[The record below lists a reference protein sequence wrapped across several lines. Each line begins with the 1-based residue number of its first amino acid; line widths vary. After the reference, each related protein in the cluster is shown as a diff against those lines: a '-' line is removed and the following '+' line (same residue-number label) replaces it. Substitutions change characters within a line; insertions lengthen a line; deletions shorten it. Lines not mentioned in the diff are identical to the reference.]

1 MFYQVITGVD
11 TAIKELWAK
20 AGMIMKAGAGVL
32 VLSLSGCGLAGGAYA
47 QDLAPSLAPL
57 LAGSP
62 ERGRSL
68 LLQRHETGCVLCHQI
83 QGLPQGGN
91 LGPSLVGL
99 GQRSTAA
106 QARERIFDARRFNR
120 ETIMPPY
127 LSSADLRNVAP
138 NYRGWAIL
146 TPQALEDIVSYLLQT
161 TVTEP

>member
-83 QGLPQGGN
+83 QGLP
-91 LGPSLVGL
+91 
-99 GQRSTAA
+99 
-106 QARERIFDARRFNR
+106 
-120 ETIMPPY
+120 
-127 LSSADLRNVAP
+127 
-138 NYRGWAIL
+138 
-146 TPQALEDIVSYLLQT
+146 
-161 TVTEP
+161 